1 MPGLDPEQTWL
12 NSTFYILPLWQST
25 TDNLSDT
32 LSNQLCT
39 QSIIVSSRP
48 RCCGLL
54 MRMSH
59 ATILK
64 TLVMVRFVT
73 ATFPLFLKPV
83 TLLKV
88 EIRSV
93 QHNLFLTNP
102 HGLLVL
108 AATWSSCCCD
118 LLSSRCLWNVYLFQ
132 NFCKAWRQVRI
143 ISHPSPPTN
152 QNKPT
157 KQTKQKKREKKC
169 LLALTVYSL

>member
-1 MPGLDPEQTWL
+1 MPGLDTEQTWL
-12 NSTFYILPLWQST
+12 NSTFCILPLWQST
-25 TDNLSDT
+25 ANNLSDM

-48 RCCGLL
+48 CCRSLL

-64 TLVMVRFVT
+64 ILVTVRFVT
-73 ATFPLFLKPV
+73 VTFPLFLKPV

-93 QHNLFLTNP
+93 QHNLFLANP

-108 AATWSSCCCD
+108 AAAWSTCCCD
-118 LLSSRCLWNVYLFQ
+118 FLSSRCLWNVCLFQ
-132 NFCKAWRQVRI
+132 NFCKSWRQVRI
-143 ISHPSPPTN
+143 VSHVSFPTKTRN
-152 QNKPT
+152 
-157 KQTKQKKREKKC
+157 KQTKKKKKKNK
-169 LLALTVYSL
+169 VF